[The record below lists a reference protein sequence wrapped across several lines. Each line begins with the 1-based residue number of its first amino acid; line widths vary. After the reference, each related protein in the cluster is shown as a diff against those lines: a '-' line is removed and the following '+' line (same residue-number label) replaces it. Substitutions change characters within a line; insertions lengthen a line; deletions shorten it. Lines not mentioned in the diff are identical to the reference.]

1 MEDSFGIL
9 PIIDMDIE
17 QNQTTVLENN
27 WLSKVIFRSARLY
40 LKGGGDI

>member
-9 PIIDMDIE
+9 PIIDMNIV
-17 QNQTTVLENN
+17 QNQITVLENN
-27 WLSKVIFRSARLY
+27 WLSNVIFGSARLY